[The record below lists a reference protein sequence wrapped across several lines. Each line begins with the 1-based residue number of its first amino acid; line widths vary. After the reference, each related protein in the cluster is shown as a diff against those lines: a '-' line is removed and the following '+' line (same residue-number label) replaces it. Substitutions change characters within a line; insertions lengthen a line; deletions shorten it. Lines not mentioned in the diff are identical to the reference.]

1 MSPADTPRPRRPLAK
16 NKRAF
21 HDFEILDR
29 LECGIAL
36 VGTEVK
42 SLRNGKV
49 SLQEAYCRFDDRE
62 LWVIGMNIPEY
73 SHGNQQNHEPTRSR
87 KLLAHRQE
95 LRQLHARVTE
105 KGLTLV
111 PLAIYFSG
119 ALVKLEVGLGRGKKR
134 HDKRQDLRKKEDQ
147 REIDRARR

>member
-1 MSPADTPRPRRPLAK
+1 MSPADTPRPHRPLAK

-36 VGTEVK
+36 LGTEVK

-49 SLQEAYCRFDDRE
+49 SLQEAYCRFDGKE

-73 SHGNQQNHEPTRSR
+73 SHGNKQNHDPTRQR

-134 HDKRQDLRKKEDQ
+134 HDKRQDLRKKDDQ
-147 REIDRARR
+147 REMDRARR